1 MTVPMSTVSDDLPEA
16 GTEKFLV
23 DDLLVDVG
31 QQRVVRAGIDIA
43 LPNLSFRLLL
53 ALIRAAPNVLSNDEL
68 MERVWPGLV
77 VSPETVN
84 KRVKLLRDA
93 LGDDAQEP
101 RYVVAIRSR
110 GYRLV
115 AAVTAATSVAAAV
128 ETPAVAPS
136 GPMAVRRADRIL
148 SIGPRRWLWPV
159 LAVTAIASLLVALV
173 AFRAARRP
181 QTSSDQASLAR
192 PLREPVSSDAR
203 ARTVAVM
210 PFENLS
216 AEASDAYLAQGLPEM
231 IIDRLSQ
238 VVGLSVIARS
248 SSFALPTKAVDSNEI
263 GQRLNSGYL
272 IGGSVQREADRIR
285 VAVQLVETTAGTLVW
300 STHFDRDWRDIFSIE
315 DEIAEQA
322 AQALAARLGNLD
334 TRPLASE
341 HSLNPTAYLAYLQG
355 RALLGRMSVAGSEA
369 AVPQFERAIAVDPQ
383 FAAGY
388 ASLYDAHLQAAAQR
402 KENLD
407 PVRLQYRSL
416 IDRAL
421 AINPESGAAYFVR
434 ARWATDEGDAAR
446 DADFRHGLALDPSNG
461 RGLTAYA
468 EFLIYAGRR
477 DEGLSLLKRALW
489 IDPMSPQAHFL
500 SAVNNSLGG
509 GTALIE
515 QQMGEVLELDPN
527 FVPALQRYGKLRW
540 LFEGESAQAVQ
551 ILESAIAIDPAN
563 ARVRNTAMAVYLDL
577 GDPVAARDVAA
588 GTATSAAAAQLLLS
602 LYKGDWRGAGAVAAS
617 SAGWTFGEF
626 ENWETGEALRDYAL
640 KTGELDR
647 AIALLESGYGL
658 KADSYDGLWLLNFR
672 QAVFLSQLLAAQGRN
687 EQAQKLRRAAMAWID
702 VNEAKYGSV
711 YARRLRAE
719 NLLLDGQRDAALNEL
734 AESFRANDYTQWWY
748 TLKYDPLWLPLH
760 DDPAFRA
767 IVAEVQRHVDAQR
780 DELEALRRHGD
791 IPRRGGPV

>member
-1 MTVPMSTVSDDLPEA
+1 MSTVSDALSDT
-16 GTEKFLV
+16 GTERFLV
-23 DDLLVDVG
+23 GDLLVDVG
-31 QQRVVRAGIDIA
+31 QQRVVRNGIDIV

-68 MERVWPGLV
+68 MGRVWPGLI

-84 KRVKLLRDA
+84 KRVKLLRDV
-93 LGDDAQEP
+93 LGDDAQGP

-115 AAVTAATSVAAAV
+115 AAVSAATGVAAAA
-128 ETPAVAPS
+128 EIPAAQSSAPVA
-136 GPMAVRRADRIL
+136 GPRADRT
-148 SIGPRRWLWPV
+148 SSVGPGRRLWSV
-159 LAVTAIASLLVALV
+159 LALAAIASLLVAVIAL
-173 AFRAARRP
+173 RSARRP
-181 QTSSDQASLAR
+181 QISSEQAPQAR
-192 PLREPVSSDAR
+192 PFREPVSSEAP

-216 AEASDAYLAQGLPEM
+216 AEVADAYLAQGLPEM

-238 VVGLSVIARS
+238 AIGLSVIARS
-248 SSFALPTKAVDSNEI
+248 SSFALPTKAVDSHQI

-272 IGGSVQREADRIR
+272 INGSVQREADRIR

-300 STHFDRDWRDIFSIE
+300 SAHFDRDWRDIFNVE

-334 TRPLASE
+334 TRPLAVE

-369 AVPQFERAIAVDPQ
+369 AVPQFERAVAVDPQ
-383 FAAGY
+383 FAAAY
-388 ASLYDAHLQAAAQR
+388 ASLYDARLQAAAQR
-402 KENLD
+402 KDDLD
-407 PVRLQYRSL
+407 AVRLRYRPL

-421 AINPESGAAYFVR
+421 AISPESGAAYFVR
-434 ARWATDEGDAAR
+434 ARWGTDETNAER

-468 EFLIYAGRR
+468 DFLIDAGRR

-515 QQMGEVLELDPN
+515 QQMADVLELDPN

-551 ILESAIAIDPAN
+551 ILERAIAIDPAN

-588 GTATSAAAAQLLLS
+588 GTPTSAAAAQLLLS
-602 LYKGDWRGAGAVAAS
+602 LYQGDWRSAGAVAAS
-617 SAGWTFGEF
+617 SAGWTFGGF
-626 ENWETGEALRDYAL
+626 ENWEEGEALRDYAL

-647 AIALLESGYGL
+647 AIGLLASGFGL
-658 KADSYDGLWLLNFR
+658 KANSSDGLWLLNFR
-672 QAVFLSQLLAAQGRN
+672 QAVFLSQLLAAQGRT
-687 EQAQKLRRAAMAWID
+687 EQAQKLRRAAMEWID
-702 VNEAKYGSV
+702 VNEPKYGSV
-711 YARRLRAE
+711 YARRIRAA
-719 NLLLDGQRDAALNEL
+719 NLLLDGKRDAALTEL

-767 IVAEVQRHVDAQR
+767 IVAEVRRHVDAKR
-780 DELEALRRHGD
+780 GELEVLRRRGD
-791 IPRRGGPV
+791 VPRRGGPV

>member
-1 MTVPMSTVSDDLPEA
+1 MSNVSDDLPEA
-16 GTEKFLV
+16 GTERFRV

-31 QQRVVRAGIDIA
+31 QQRVVRDGIDIA

-68 MERVWPGLV
+68 MERVWPGLI
-77 VSPETVN
+77 VSPETVS

-115 AAVTAATSVAAAV
+115 ATVTAATRIAGSVEMPATLSS
-128 ETPAVAPS
+128 TPVVVPRVDRTSS
-136 GPMAVRRADRIL
+136 GGPGRR
-148 SIGPRRWLWPV
+148 LWSV
-159 LAVTAIASLLVALV
+159 LALAAIASLPIAVIAL
-173 AFRAARRP
+173 RMARHP
-181 QTSSDQASLAR
+181 QISSAEAPQAR
-192 PLREPVSSDAR
+192 PFREPVSSETR
-203 ARTVAVM
+203 SHTVAVM

-216 AEASDAYLAQGLPEM
+216 AQAADAYLAQGLPEM

-238 VVGLSVIARS
+238 VIGLSVIARS
-248 SSFALPTKAVDSNEI
+248 SSFALPTKAVDSHEV

-272 IGGSVQREADRIR
+272 INGSVQREADRIR
-285 VAVQLVETTAGTLVW
+285 VAVQLVETASGTLVW
-300 STHFDRDWRDIFSIE
+300 SAHFDRDWRDIFNIE

-334 TRPLASE
+334 TRPLALE

-383 FAAGY
+383 FAAAY
-388 ASLYDAHLQAAAQR
+388 ASLYDARLQAAAQR
-402 KENLD
+402 KEDLD
-407 PVRLQYRSL
+407 PVRLKYRPL

-421 AINPESGAAYFVR
+421 AINPESGAAYFAR
-434 ARWATDEGDAAR
+434 ARWGTNETNAAR

-468 EFLIYAGRR
+468 NFLIDSGHR
-477 DEGLSLLKRALW
+477 DEGLNLLKRALW

-515 QQMGEVLELDPN
+515 QQMADVLELDPN

-551 ILESAIAIDPAN
+551 ILERAISIDPAN

-588 GTATSAAAAQLLLS
+588 GAPTSAAAAQLLLS
-602 LYKGDWRGAGAVAAS
+602 LYQGDWRRAGAVAAS
-617 SAGWTFGEF
+617 SAGWTFSEF
-626 ENWETGEALRDYAL
+626 ENWGAGEALRDYAL
-640 KTGELDR
+640 KTGELDQ

-658 KADSYDGLWLLNFR
+658 KADSSDGLWLLNYR
-672 QAVFLSQLLAAQGRN
+672 QAVFLSQLLAAKGST
-687 EQAQKLRRAAMAWID
+687 EQAQKLRRAAMEWID

-711 YARRLRAE
+711 YARRIRAA
-719 NLLLDGQRDAALNEL
+719 NLLLDGKRDAALSEL
-734 AESFRANDYTQWWY
+734 AQSFRANDYTQWWY

-767 IVAEVQRHVDAQR
+767 IVADVRRHVDAKR
-780 DELEALRRHGD
+780 GELEALRRRGD
-791 IPRRGGPV
+791 VPRRGGPV